1 MHREVRHPTPS
12 SPLLSI
18 TDSTLPLRLF
28 AVDKAAM
35 RRSESPLSSSF
46 GETAVTSFKKEKKK
60 KNVSEL
66 KKSFRMR
73 FMLGPTEKC
82 RAEIYTL
89 FDVRLP
95 AVNW

>member
-1 MHREVRHPTPS
+1 MHRKVRHYPPSFTP
-12 SPLLSI
+12 LSI
-18 TDSTLPLRLF
+18 TDSTLPLRPF

-35 RRSESPLSSSF
+35 HLSKSPLSSSF
-46 GETAVTSFKKEKKK
+46 WGTAVTSFKKKKK
-60 KNVSEL
+60 AVSEL
-66 KKSFRMR
+66 KKSIRMR
-73 FMLGPTEKC
+73 FMLGPAEKC